1 MTGPIHPPSKSL
13 TLPYINV
20 TLTINL
26 RVSFAQNIKKKPSDD
41 NGNQPIVSYRAFR
54 VESNV

>member
-13 TLPYINV
+13 ILPYINV

-26 RVSFAQNIKKKPSDD
+26 RVSFAQNEKKPSDD